1 MHVLVWVFAGISL
14 IELAILVFLALIRG
28 IQRSDKLGSNLSQ
41 YLVRFLPPK
50 LLRRLLSIAV
60 LGFIATVASLILTI
74 YYENRPADL
83 LRVDIVAD
91 GKSIAVIDVKGRVVF
106 QKSFG
111 TAVSVAEVS
120 DSQVLVGFKG
130 VGDFAGYVVVYDRRG
145 EILWA
150 DNTYDGFPES
160 YPFGATSGF
169 FNVGEILVVD
179 LDGIGGNEILV
190 KASDPTWYVSRIL
203 IFSGNGQ
210 RIGEYLNPGSSGP
223 ILVHDM
229 DGDGVPEVLL
239 RSINNHFGVMHTGD
253 GTPVY
258 VWTATLFSGDDINGI
273 APLTGDLEREKESS
287 QLWYIITTPV
297 DLETEYLAFDSSMAY
312 SDPQVGFGERDDSG
326 EYSVVVR
333 HPCGYFYYFS
343 KTGELLGT
351 GRSDL
356 TSRDSPNMELYKVT
370 TTETGYLFERIDG
383 ETEFHIRL
391 E

>member
-1 MHVLVWVFAGISL
+1 MLVWVFASISL
-14 IELAILVFLALIRG
+14 VELAILVFVALIRG
-28 IQRSDKLGSNLSQ
+28 VQRSGKPGSNISQHLAGLLSP
-41 YLVRFLPPK
+41 RF
-50 LLRRLLSIAV
+50 LRRLVSIAV
-60 LGFIATVASLILTI
+60 LGFIATVASLILTV

-83 LRVDIVAD
+83 LRVDIVA
-91 GKSIAVIDVKGRVVF
+91 GGNGIAVIDVKGRVVF
-106 QKSFG
+106 QESFG
-111 TAVSVAEVS
+111 TTVAVAEVS
-120 DSQVLVGFKG
+120 DSRILVGFKG
-130 VGDFAGYVVVYDRRG
+130 VGDFAGHVVVYDRRG
-145 EILWA
+145 EVLWA

-160 YPFGATSGF
+160 YPFGADSGF
-169 FNVGEILVVD
+169 LNVGEILVVD
-179 LDGIGGNEILV
+179 LNGEAEKEILV

-203 IFSGNGQ
+203 IFSSTGQ
-210 RIGEYLNPGSSGP
+210 RIGEYLNPGSIGP

-229 DGDGVPEVLL
+229 DGDGVSEVLV
-239 RSINNHFGVMHTGD
+239 RSINNHFGVMHTDD

-258 VWTATLFSGDDINGI
+258 VWTMTLFSGDDISGI
-273 APLTGDLEREKESS
+273 APFTGDLKREKEAS

-297 DLETEYLAFDSSMAY
+297 DLGSEYLAFDRSMAF
-312 SDPQVGFGERDDSG
+312 SDPQVGFGERDNSG
-326 EYSVVVR
+326 GYSVVVR

-383 ETEFHIRL
+383 ETGFHIGL